1 MNRFIKA
8 FEVIVK
14 TFPTTTTKNQ
24 PQMASLLNSVNKLR
38 GKRTPILHKLSEN

>member
-14 TFPTTTTKNQ
+14 NFPTKKKSAPDGFTVEFCQ
-24 PQMASLLNSVNKLR
+24 
-38 GKRTPILHKLSEN
+38 

>member
-14 TFPTTTTKNQ
+14 TFPTTTKKSAPDGFTVEFCQ
-24 PQMASLLNSVNKLR
+24 
-38 GKRTPILHKLSEN
+38 